1 MTALAHASAR
11 CVGFKATVT
20 GGASRVTTTRATGTR
35 GAKATRGTPARAMFA
50 GFEKMLKGD
59 PAEKTQKRYQAR
71 VDAVNALAAKTKA
84 LSDEELRAKTVEFR
98 ERLARGATVD
108 DLLVEAFAVVRE
120 AADRV
125 LGLRPFDV
133 QLIVRMAHRTNR
145 GDAPGRGRRSCRR
158 YRRI

>member
-84 LSDEELRAKTVEFR
+84 LSDEELRAKTVE
-98 ERLARGATVD
+98 LKKARMNV
-108 DLLVEAFAVVRE
+108 
-120 AADRV
+120 
-125 LGLRPFDV
+125 
-133 QLIVRMAHRTNR
+133 TN
-145 GDAPGRGRRSCRR
+145 DAKSAKKASQSWKT
-158 YRRI
+158 